1 MSSLNDCFYWVG
13 GANPYL
19 FAFSDVNHIQS
30 VNDIPDGAAG
40 AVCFDFDDEDELQHA
55 LKLFL
60 SKPYRWSWCIFTTKR
75 RNFQH
80 VLLMISLKKSLR
92 FDYGKKSKKI

>member
-60 SKPYRWSWCIFTTKR
+60 SKPYRWS
-75 RNFQH
+75 
-80 VLLMISLKKSLR
+80 
-92 FDYGKKSKKI
+92 